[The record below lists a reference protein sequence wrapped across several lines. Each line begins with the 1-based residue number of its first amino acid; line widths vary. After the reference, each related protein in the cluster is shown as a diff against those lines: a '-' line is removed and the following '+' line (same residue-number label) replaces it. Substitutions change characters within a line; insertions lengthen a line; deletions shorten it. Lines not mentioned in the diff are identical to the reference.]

1 MAKYPCSLGS
11 PLFGLLDPEQ
21 VGIPV
26 HEPHE
31 LHPGREVPLGSSM
44 TVPVSAAWVLP
55 HAVHA
60 QRHRPDGVEESRLL
74 CSWRYQ
80 GHHGSDLRA
89 SAASLNVPRPTSP
102 WHLLAATAEE
112 GPANRASENSSTMP
126 TQRFSRRGM
135 SYHPV
140 RQRARPSL
148 CLTTFWA
155 DGPAGDFVF
164 GNTIVAPRDD
174 RLRSHIALSAYWL
187 TIQW

>member
-1 MAKYPCSLGS
+1 MSRTSCATDLTGWRSRDCCARGGTRGTMDQTS
-11 PLFGLLDPEQ
+11 GLWQ
-21 VGIPV
+21 
-26 HEPHE
+26 PH
-31 LHPGREVPLGSSM
+31 R
-44 TVPVSAAWVLP
+44 TF
-55 HAVHA
+55 
-60 QRHRPDGVEESRLL
+60 
-74 CSWRYQ
+74 
-80 GHHGSDLRA
+80 
-89 SAASLNVPRPTSP
+89 PRPTSP

-112 GPANRASENSSTMP
+112 GPANCASKNSSTML

-148 CLTTFWA
+148 CLATFWA

>member
-1 MAKYPCSLGS
+1 M
-11 PLFGLLDPEQ
+11 
-21 VGIPV
+21 
-26 HEPHE
+26 
-31 LHPGREVPLGSSM
+31 
-44 TVPVSAAWVLP
+44 
-55 HAVHA
+55 
-60 QRHRPDGVEESRLL
+60 SRTSCATDLTG
-74 CSWRYQ
+74 WRSRDCCARGGTRGTMDQ
-80 GHHGSDLRA
+80 ILRA
-89 SAASLNVPRPTSP
+89 SAASSNVSRPTSP

-112 GPANRASENSSTMP
+112 GPANCTSKNSSTMP

-140 RQRARPSL
+140 RQRARSSL
-148 CLTTFWA
+148 CLATFWA

>member
-31 LHPGREVPLGSSM
+31 L
-44 TVPVSAAWVLP
+44 
-55 HAVHA
+55 
-60 QRHRPDGVEESRLL
+60 RHRPDGVEESRLL
-74 CSWRYQ
+74 CSWRHQ

-89 SAASLNVPRPTSP
+89 SAASSNVPRPTSP
-102 WHLLAATAEE
+102 WHLLAAAEE
-112 GPANRASENSSTMP
+112 GPANCASKNSSTMP

-148 CLTTFWA
+148 CLMTFWA
-155 DGPAGDFVF
+155 DGPTGDFVF

-174 RLRSHIALSAYWL
+174 RLRSHIALSACWL